1 MSPENKGGQVLS
13 DFLSRALR
21 TLQTC
26 ARMIDS
32 RSTVIVMLP
41 VFFLV
46 SSAWVF
52 NLNSRS
58 VNRPQVDEWHTLVEG
73 TRLLSP
79 FAESVSTARVG
90 ETNRWF
96 VRLLYP
102 MGVFYMNSH
111 MGGEHVQTG
120 WDYPGGYYLLRY
132 LQDTDAIRHDP
143 NIQDYVFFLRVC
155 FSAVALFSFCMAIW
169 ALLGR
174 FGVAASAAYGV
185 LVLSNPLVFSQFQ
198 FFYSETTLFILFNT
212 AVFLCIRAGRS
223 ATYRTLVWSGILSA
237 AALSTKLTGILII
250 GPLFVHAVVQ
260 VLGNRR
266 NFKIGIEVWL
276 LSAAAALVLLNWPSE
291 SLFSLLNE
299 TLANV
304 YHFKTGHFVTAEG
317 GMKFF
322 ERVLDDLG
330 YMLLVLFAGS
340 LIWLVRR
347 PRRHL
352 VPIYVLG
359 LLIILVIWSSVNSA
373 VYGTRNW
380 ASVYVAMS
388 FVVALGVGNLVES
401 VRSKHKY
408 VASACSSLLV
418 VMMAGQLIGHQYRS
432 PSLVDTFFDRNVE
445 RIQECSTIG
454 AIGLSKRSLREL
466 LSNHDRIAIFDRV
479 EVPFNLSEDP
489 RVFDKYLQEDC
500 LIVHRK
506 GQNKQ
511 ISNFAAPQ
519 RYWLSDRVGSLFFF
533 SRERQDPP
541 TP

>member
-1 MSPENKGGQVLS
+1 MSPRNEGRQVPS
-13 DFLSRALR
+13 GFLSRVMR
-21 TLQTC
+21 TLQMC
-26 ARMIDS
+26 ARMLDS
-32 RSTVIVMLP
+32 RRTVVVMLLL
-41 VFFLV
+41 FFLV

-52 NLNSRS
+52 NLNSRG
-58 VNRPQVDEWHTLVEG
+58 VNRPQVDEVHTLVFG
-73 TRLLSP
+73 TRHLSP
-79 FAESVSTARVG
+79 FEKSVLTVRVG

-96 VRLLYP
+96 VRFLYP
-102 MGVFYMNSH
+102 MGVYYMNSH

-143 NIQDYVFFLRVC
+143 NIQDYVFFLRVS
-155 FSAVALFSFCMAIW
+155 FGVVAIFSFCMAIW

-174 FGVAASAAYGV
+174 FGVAAAAAYGV
-185 LVLSNPLVFSQFQ
+185 LVLANPIVFSQFQ
-198 FFYSETTLFILFNT
+198 IFYSETTLFILFNT

-291 SLFSLLNE
+291 SLFSFLNA

-304 YHFKTGHFVTAEG
+304 YHFKTGHFETAG
-317 GMKFF
+317 GGVEFLRMAF
-322 ERVLDDLG
+322 DDLG
-330 YMLLVLFAGS
+330 YMLPVLFVGS

-347 PRRHL
+347 PGRPL

-359 LLIILVIWSSVNSA
+359 LLIVLVIWSFVNSA
-373 VYGTRNW
+373 VYLTRNW

-401 VRSKHKY
+401 VRSKRKY
-408 VASACSSLLV
+408 VASAFSSLLV

-432 PSLVDTFFDRNVE
+432 PSLVDTFLDRNVE

-454 AIGLSKRSLREL
+454 AIGLSKRALREL
-466 LSNHDRIAIFDRV
+466 LANHDRIAIFDRV
-479 EVPFNLSEDP
+479 EVPFNLSQDP
-489 RVFDKYLQEDC
+489 RALDKYLQEDC

-541 TP
+541 AP